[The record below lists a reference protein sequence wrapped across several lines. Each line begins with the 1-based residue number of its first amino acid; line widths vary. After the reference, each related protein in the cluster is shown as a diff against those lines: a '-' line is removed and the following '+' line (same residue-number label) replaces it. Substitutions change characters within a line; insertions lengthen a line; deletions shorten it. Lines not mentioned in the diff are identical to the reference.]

1 VSRLPPGATVRRDA
15 GLYGYERAL
24 RRAGMQLIAGVDEA
38 GRGACA
44 GPLVAGAAILKPGK
58 GGEIPGLADSKLLTE
73 KARERC
79 YQHVVRR
86 ALAWSVVVI
95 ESDECDRLGMH
106 VANVEALR
114 RAVALLDVPPEYVL
128 TDGFPVDGLG
138 VPGLAMWKGDRVAAC
153 ISAASVLAK
162 VTRDRIMV
170 ELDREHPSYDFK
182 THKGYVT
189 DVHNALLLEHGPC
202 PEHRMRFVNVRRAA
216 GLEPLASSV
225 EGEPDPSSAE
235 PDPSSVEPDQ
245 SSVELVETTTEPAGV
260 DREPSLADL
269 VEATSVGSGTSQG
282 ERGETA

>member
-1 VSRLPPGATVRRDA
+1 MSRLPHGATVRRDA

-24 RRAGMQLIAGVDEA
+24 RRAGMDLVAGVDEA

-44 GPLVAGAAILKPGK
+44 GPLVAGAAILRPGRS
-58 GGEIPGLADSKLLTE
+58 GEIPGLADSKLLTE

-79 YQHVVRR
+79 YDHIVRR
-86 ALAWSVVVI
+86 ALSWSVVLVPA
-95 ESDECDRLGMH
+95 DECDRLGMH
-106 VANVEALR
+106 VANIEALR
-114 RAVALLDVPPEYVL
+114 RAVALLDVPPQYVL

-170 ELDREHPSYDFK
+170 ALDRDHPSYDFK

-189 DVHNALLLEHGPC
+189 DVHNAALLEHGPC

-216 GLEPLASSV
+216 GVEPLVELEPR
-225 EGEPDPSSAE
+225 EPL
-235 PDPSSVEPDQ
+235 VEPVEPREPLVEPVETTPAPGW
-245 SSVELVETTTEPAGV
+245 SSDSPRWSSEVETTTARVEPTA
-260 DREPSLADL
+260 L
-269 VEATSVGSGTSQG
+269 
-282 ERGETA
+282 RGESA